1 MTSDASEP
9 GAPRPAAISYWLWV
23 SAAGIVLAVVVVL
36 GVRGCGSEDPQ
47 AAAERAEEQKK
58 KAEEERKKQQ
68 DPKLERLVVEPGDS
82 ETTLQFVKPGH
93 WVTSVQRMGAVYED
107 FIGDLRTTM
116 INSQGQVYPIEH
128 TQFTTTSE

>member
-58 KAEEERKKQQ
+58 KEEEERG
-68 DPKLERLVVEPGDS
+68 DIADLSSSLVGPC
-82 ETTLQFVKPGH
+82 F
-93 WVTSVQRMGAVYED
+93 SV
-107 FIGDLRTTM
+107 
-116 INSQGQVYPIEH
+116 
-128 TQFTTTSE
+128 